1 MRACFDGK
9 CRGEGPSST
18 SCGIILQMPEQKTCF
33 TFELDE
39 TQQERLLALLSVGN
53 YRPKQVPYSLAAV
66 EGDGFNCALYQKEKH
81 GRRKVCVQGSKAQ
94 DFVEFFLEPNGVV
107 PVTMGGAGSV
117 AAGVSTPA
125 VSTGASNGQRA
136 PTPHGG
142 SDESGKGDYF
152 GPLVVA
158 CCYVDDELAEKFRR
172 LRVEWYDSRDVK
184 HVDEGGVRDCKLITN
199 NLVLMRMGQMI
210 RSALGPDRYA
220 VVKIGPAA
228 YNRLYAKIKNINR
241 LLAWAHGTCI
251 EELLERQPTCPRIV
265 VDQFAPTETVIKRS
279 LKERGKKVVVE
290 QRHKAESYSIAVA
303 AASVLARE
311 TFLRALCDMAE
322 DVEPGVRSPLGVVPL
337 GSSDPRVRELAE
349 RMAREHGPVW
359 LMNHCKAH
367 FQTTDKVL
375 AACGKSRN
383 DLPPEGQVT
392 SAVKNGEYGHG

>member
-1 MRACFDGK
+1 MQ
-9 CRGEGPSST
+9 P
-18 SCGIILQMPEQKTCF
+18 MPERKTCF
-33 TFELDE
+33 TFELDAK
-39 TQQERLLALLSVGN
+39 QQEAFLALLAVGN

-81 GRRKVCVQGSKAQ
+81 GRRKLCVQGGQAQ

-107 PVTMGGAGSV
+107 PLSLGGAGS
-117 AAGVSTPA
+117 AASG
-125 VSTGASNGQRA
+125 TGGTANEGA
-136 PTPHGG
+136 PLPHGG

-158 CCYVDDELAEKFRR
+158 CCYVDEALAER
-172 LRVEWYDSRDVK
+172 LRTLKVEYFDAHDVK

-199 NLVLMRMGQMI
+199 NVVLMRMGQMV
-210 RSALGPDRYA
+210 RSLLGPGRFA

-228 YNRLYAKIKNINR
+228 YNRLYAKIRNINR

-251 EELLERQPTCPRIV
+251 EELLEKQPRCPRIV
-265 VDQFAPTETVIKRS
+265 VDQFAPTETVIRRA
-279 LKERGKKVVVE
+279 LKTRGKGVAVE

-311 TFLRALCDMAE
+311 CFLRALCDMAGE
-322 DVEPGVRSPLGVVPL
+322 VEPGASSALGVVPL
-337 GSSDPRVRELAE
+337 GSSDPRVRALAE
-349 RMAREHGPVW
+349 RMVREKGPVW

-375 AACGKSRN
+375 AACGASRG

>member
-1 MRACFDGK
+1 MAG
-9 CRGEGPSST
+9 
-18 SCGIILQMPEQKTCF
+18 QKTCF

-39 TQQERLLALLSVGN
+39 GQQERLLALLAVGN

-81 GRRKVCVQGSKAQ
+81 GRRKLCVQGSQAQ

-107 PVTMGGAGSV
+107 PVTMGGAGFV
-117 AAGVSTPA
+117 AADLPGMPVVA
-125 VSTGASNGQRA
+125 STGAGA
-136 PTPHGG
+136 PMPHGG

-158 CCYVDDELAEKFRR
+158 CCYVDEELAEK
-172 LRVEWYDSRDVK
+172 LRNLKVEWYDARDVK
-184 HVDEGGVRDCKLITN
+184 HVDDGGVRDCKLITN
-199 NLVLMRMGQMI
+199 NVVLMRMGQMI
-210 RSALGPDRYA
+210 RSMLGPDRFS

-251 EELLERQPTCPRIV
+251 EDLLEKQTACPRIV
-265 VDQFAPTETVIKRS
+265 VDQFAPTETVIKRA
-279 LKERGKKVVVE
+279 LKTRGKKVVVE

-303 AASVLARE
+303 AASVVARE
-311 TFLRALCDMAE
+311 YFLRALCDMADE
-322 DVEPGVRSPLGVVPL
+322 VEPGTSSKLGVVPL

-349 RMAREHGPVW
+349 KMVRREGPVW

-392 SAVKNGEYGHG
+392 SAVKSGEYKHG

>member
-1 MRACFDGK
+1 
-9 CRGEGPSST
+9 
-18 SCGIILQMPEQKTCF
+18 
-33 TFELDE
+33 
-39 TQQERLLALLSVGN
+39 VGN
-53 YRPKQVPYSLAAV
+53 YRPKQVPYSMAAV
-66 EGDGFNCALYQKEKH
+66 EGDGFNCALYEKEKH
-81 GRRKVCVQGSKAQ
+81 GKRKLCVQGSKAQ

-107 PVTMGGAGSV
+107 PVTMGGGCDAAV
-117 AAGVSTPA
+117 AAAVGVGGESPA
-125 VSTGASNGQRA
+125 PGLATA
-136 PTPHGG
+136 HGG

-158 CCYVDDELAEKFRR
+158 CCYVDEELAEKLRT
-172 LRVEWYDSRDVK
+172 LRVEWFDANNVK
-184 HVDEGGVRDCKLITN
+184 HVDEGGARDCKLITN
-199 NLVLMRMGQMI
+199 NVVLLRMGQMI
-210 RSALGPDRYA
+210 RSLLGPSRYSI
-220 VVKIGPAA
+220 VKIGPAA

-251 EELLERQPTCPRIV
+251 EEMLEKQPTCPRVV
-265 VDQFAPTETVIKRS
+265 VDQFAPTEAVIKRS

-311 TFLRALCDMAE
+311 GFLRALCDMAAE
-322 DVEPGVRSPLGVVPL
+322 VEPQSTTTLGVVPL
-337 GSSDPRVRELAE
+337 GSSDPRVRQLAE
-349 RMAREHGPVW
+349 QMVKREGPVW

-375 AACGKSRN
+375 AACGRSRT

>member
-1 MRACFDGK
+1 
-9 CRGEGPSST
+9 
-18 SCGIILQMPEQKTCF
+18 MPTPTCY
-33 TFELDE
+33 TFELDGE
-39 TQQERLLALLSVGN
+39 QQDKFLAMLAVGN

-81 GRRKVCVQGSKAQ
+81 GRRKLCVQGSKAQ

-107 PVTMGGAGSV
+107 PVTMGGGCEASVRATGSV
-117 AAGVSTPA
+117 VSVSGGGPA
-125 VSTGASNGQRA
+125 ESAKGA
-136 PTPHGG
+136 HGG

-158 CCYVDDELAEKFRR
+158 CCYVDDDLAEKLRT
-172 LRVEWYDSRDVK
+172 LRVEWFDANNVK
-184 HVDEGGVRDCKLITN
+184 HVDEGGARDCKLITN
-199 NLVLMRMGQMI
+199 NGVLLRMGSMI
-210 RSALGPDRYA
+210 RTLLGPSRYA

-251 EELLERQPTCPRIV
+251 EELLEKQPACPRVV

-279 LKERGKKVVVE
+279 LKERGKKIVVE

-311 TFLRALCDMAE
+311 TFLRALCDMAAE
-322 DVEPGVRSPLGVVPL
+322 VDPHATAPLGVVPL
-337 GSSDPRVRELAE
+337 GSSDPRVRALAE
-349 RMAREHGPVW
+349 QMVKAQGPVW

-375 AACGKSRN
+375 TACGQSRQ

>member
-1 MRACFDGK
+1 MAG
-9 CRGEGPSST
+9 
-18 SCGIILQMPEQKTCF
+18 QKTCF

-39 TQQERLLALLSVGN
+39 GQQERLLALLAVGN
-53 YRPKQVPYSLAAV
+53 YRPKQVPYSMAAV

-81 GRRKVCVQGSKAQ
+81 GRRKLCVQGAQAQ

-107 PVTMGGAGSV
+107 PVTMGGAGFV
-117 AAGVSTPA
+117 AADLPGMPV
-125 VSTGASNGQRA
+125 GAASAGAGA
-136 PTPHGG
+136 PMPHGG

-158 CCYVDDELAEKFRR
+158 CCYVNEELAEK
-172 LRVEWYDSRDVK
+172 LRNLKIEWYDARDVK
-184 HVDEGGVRDCKLITN
+184 HVDDGGVRDCKLITN
-199 NLVLMRMGQMI
+199 NVVLLRMGQMI
-210 RSALGPDRYA
+210 RSMLGPDRFS
-220 VVKIGPAA
+220 VVKVGSAA
-228 YNRLYAKIKNINR
+228 YNRLYAKIRNINR

-251 EELLERQPTCPRIV
+251 EDLLEKQPACPRIV
-265 VDQFAPTETVIKRS
+265 VDQFAPTETVIKRA

-303 AASVLARE
+303 AASVVARE
-311 TFLRALCDMAE
+311 YFLRALCDMADE
-322 DVEPGVRSPLGVVPL
+322 VEPGTPAKLGVVPL

-349 RMAREHGPVW
+349 KMVRREGPVW

-375 AACGKSRN
+375 AACGRSRA

-392 SAVKNGEYGHG
+392 SAVKSGEYRHG